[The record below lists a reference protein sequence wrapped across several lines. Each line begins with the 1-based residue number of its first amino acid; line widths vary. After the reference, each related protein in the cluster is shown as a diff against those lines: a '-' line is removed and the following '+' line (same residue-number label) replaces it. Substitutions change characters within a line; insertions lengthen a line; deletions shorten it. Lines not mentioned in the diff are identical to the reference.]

1 MTREAP
7 SLTHLSAIQPVTP
20 ASQAATAPA
29 DIARRTTALI
39 TGGTAG
45 IGFHTAAA
53 LSRGGMQILITGR
66 DEARGHRAVSDLRQQ
81 AGHDAIELVIADAF
95 SVRES
100 IRLADVVVGRVGR
113 LDLLIN
119 NVGGGGFAE
128 RRQTPEGLEATLAL
142 NFVGSFAL
150 TTRLLATLDRPP
162 GRIINVVSSAY
173 QMWTRDPFE
182 DLDARDHYVGID
194 AIAHAKLLNLLFTL
208 TLARRLGARTVV
220 TAVNPGMAW
229 TPGVAALTPQAV
241 PHWRFIWPL
250 VRWVQRR
257 ASAESAAR
265 STVMLA
271 TAVNQNVSG
280 RYFDGM
286 KEKQLAAHLRD
297 AELQDRVWALGESI
311 VARIGGQAGAPE
323 VGPAEAGHYE

>member
-1 MTREAP
+1 MTREAR
-7 SLTHLSAIQPVTP
+7 
-20 ASQAATAPA
+20 ASQAAAAP
-29 DIARRTTALI
+29 IHGSRRTTALI

-53 LSRGGMQILITGR
+53 LSRAGMQIVITGR
-66 DEARGHRAVSDLRQQ
+66 DEARGHHAVSDLRQR
-81 AGHDAIELVIADAF
+81 AGHDAIEFVIADAF
-95 SVRES
+95 SVRDS
-100 IRLADVVVGRVGR
+100 IRLADDVVGRVGR

-119 NVGGGGFAE
+119 NVGGGGFA
-128 RRQTPEGLEATLAL
+128 RRRETPEGLEATLAL
-142 NFVGSFAL
+142 NFVGPFAL
-150 TTRLLATLDRPP
+150 TTRLLATLGRPP
-162 GRIINVVSSAY
+162 SRIINVVSSAY

-182 DLDARDHYVGID
+182 DLDARAHYVGID

-208 TLARRLGARTVV
+208 ALARRLGRSVV
-220 TAVNPGMAW
+220 AAVNPGMAW

-241 PHWRFIWPL
+241 PHWRFVWPL

-257 ASAESAAR
+257 ASAASAAR

-271 TAVNQNVSG
+271 TAESQNVSG

-297 AELQDRVWALGESI
+297 VELQDRVWALGESI
-311 VARIGGQAGAPE
+311 VACIRGQASARE
-323 VGPAEAGHYE
+323 VRPAEAGHYE